1 MAAAG
6 AIFWFLPLFRYLAQN
21 NIYLDNFLLTS
32 YYHPVMIS
40 LKVVFFMALQKVQMN
55 LDEQLIKQVDEYAAT
70 LHVNR
75 TAAVS
80 VLLSRALQ
88 ADKLAADL
96 SELMDAYRVQSGK
109 IPVAIDELGA
119 AVDR

>member
-1 MAAAG
+1 
-6 AIFWFLPLFRYLAQN
+6 
-21 NIYLDNFLLTS
+21 
-32 YYHPVMIS
+32 
-40 LKVVFFMALQKVQMN
+40 MALERLQVN
-55 LDEQLIKQVDEYAAT
+55 VEGDLLRQVDAYADS
-70 LHVNR
+70 LHITR

-109 IPVAIDELGA
+109 IPVAIDGVGGGGRSVSPRRMAPGPLTTPA
-119 AVDR
+119 AVGARAVGSLDRPSYFTWLEVKKWL

>member
-1 MAAAG
+1 MH
-6 AIFWFLPLFRYLAQN
+6 I
-21 NIYLDNFLLTS
+21 T
-32 YYHPVMIS
+32 
-40 LKVVFFMALQKVQMN
+40 
-55 LDEQLIKQVDEYAAT
+55 
-70 LHVNR
+70 R

>member
-1 MAAAG
+1 
-6 AIFWFLPLFRYLAQN
+6 
-21 NIYLDNFLLTS
+21 
-32 YYHPVMIS
+32 
-40 LKVVFFMALQKVQMN
+40 MALERLQVN
-55 LDEQLIKQVDEYAAT
+55 VEGDLLRQVDAYADS
-70 LHVNR
+70 LHITR

-119 AVDR
+119 AVDRRAVGSLDRPSYFTWLEVKKWL

>member
-1 MAAAG
+1 
-6 AIFWFLPLFRYLAQN
+6 
-21 NIYLDNFLLTS
+21 
-32 YYHPVMIS
+32 
-40 LKVVFFMALQKVQMN
+40 MALQKVQMN
-55 LDEQLIKQVDEYAAT
+55 LDEQLIKQVDQYAAT

-96 SELMDAYRVQSGK
+96 SDLMDAYKVQSGK
-109 IPVAIDELGA
+109 IPVSIDEGPPERGSGA
-119 AVDR
+119 THDARRQRRPQGVSYLT

>member
-1 MAAAG
+1 
-6 AIFWFLPLFRYLAQN
+6 
-21 NIYLDNFLLTS
+21 
-32 YYHPVMIS
+32 
-40 LKVVFFMALQKVQMN
+40 MALERLQVN
-55 LDEQLIKQVDEYAAT
+55 VEGDLLRQVDAYADS
-70 LHVNR
+70 LHITR

-109 IPVAIDELGA
+109 IPVAIDEGPPENGSGA
-119 AVDR
+119 THDARRRRCSSRRLTR

>member
-1 MAAAG
+1 
-6 AIFWFLPLFRYLAQN
+6 
-21 NIYLDNFLLTS
+21 
-32 YYHPVMIS
+32 
-40 LKVVFFMALQKVQMN
+40 MALERLQVN
-55 LDEQLIKQVDEYAAT
+55 VEGDLLRQVDAYADS
-70 LHVNR
+70 LHITR

-109 IPVAIDELGA
+109 IPVAIGEGPPENGSGA
-119 AVDR
+119 THDARRRRCSSRRLTR

>member
-1 MAAAG
+1 
-6 AIFWFLPLFRYLAQN
+6 
-21 NIYLDNFLLTS
+21 
-32 YYHPVMIS
+32 
-40 LKVVFFMALQKVQMN
+40 MALERLQVN
-55 LDEQLIKQVDEYAAT
+55 VEGDLLRQVDAYADS
-70 LHVNR
+70 LHITR

-119 AVDR
+119 AGGRCGGPREWEPGPTPPPPPEGREPEAHNK

>member
-1 MAAAG
+1 
-6 AIFWFLPLFRYLAQN
+6 
-21 NIYLDNFLLTS
+21 
-32 YYHPVMIS
+32 
-40 LKVVFFMALQKVQMN
+40 MALERLQVN
-55 LDEQLIKQVDEYAAT
+55 VEGDLLRQVDAYADS
-70 LHVNR
+70 LHITR

-119 AVDR
+119 AGVVGARAVGSLDRPSYFTWLEVKKWL

>member
-1 MAAAG
+1 
-6 AIFWFLPLFRYLAQN
+6 
-21 NIYLDNFLLTS
+21 
-32 YYHPVMIS
+32 
-40 LKVVFFMALQKVQMN
+40 MALERLQVN
-55 LDEQLIKQVDEYAAT
+55 VEGDLLRQVDAYADS
-70 LHVNR
+70 LHITR

-119 AVDR
+119 AGSIGEGPPENGSGATHDARRRRCSSRRLTR

>member
-1 MAAAG
+1 
-6 AIFWFLPLFRYLAQN
+6 
-21 NIYLDNFLLTS
+21 
-32 YYHPVMIS
+32 
-40 LKVVFFMALQKVQMN
+40 MALERLQVN
-55 LDEQLIKQVDEYAAT
+55 VEGDLLRQVDAYADS
-70 LHVNR
+70 LHITR

-88 ADKLAADL
+88 ADKLAVDF

-119 AVDR
+119 AGVVRGPGAILRGPLTDRPPPPTHR

>member
-1 MAAAG
+1 
-6 AIFWFLPLFRYLAQN
+6 
-21 NIYLDNFLLTS
+21 
-32 YYHPVMIS
+32 
-40 LKVVFFMALQKVQMN
+40 MALERLQVN
-55 LDEQLIKQVDEYAAT
+55 VEGDLLRQVDAYADS
-70 LHVNR
+70 LHITR

-119 AVDR
+119 AVDRCGAPRVLLRGHTRRPPPEVLHP

>member
-1 MAAAG
+1 
-6 AIFWFLPLFRYLAQN
+6 
-21 NIYLDNFLLTS
+21 
-32 YYHPVMIS
+32 
-40 LKVVFFMALQKVQMN
+40 MALERLQVN
-55 LDEQLIKQVDEYAAT
+55 VEGDLLRQVDAYADS
-70 LHVNR
+70 LHITR

-119 AVDR
+119 VRGPRRMAPGPLTTPAAVGARAVGSLDRPSYFTWSEVKKWL

>member
-1 MAAAG
+1 
-6 AIFWFLPLFRYLAQN
+6 
-21 NIYLDNFLLTS
+21 
-32 YYHPVMIS
+32 
-40 LKVVFFMALQKVQMN
+40 MALERLQVN
-55 LDEQLIKQVDEYAAT
+55 VEGDLLRQVDAYADS
-70 LHVNR
+70 LHITR

-119 AVDR
+119 APGPLTTPAAVGARAVGSLDRPSYFTWLEVKKWL

>member
-1 MAAAG
+1 
-6 AIFWFLPLFRYLAQN
+6 
-21 NIYLDNFLLTS
+21 
-32 YYHPVMIS
+32 
-40 LKVVFFMALQKVQMN
+40 MALERLQVN
-55 LDEQLIKQVDEYAAT
+55 VEGDLLRQVDAYADS
-70 LHVNR
+70 LHITR

-119 AVDR
+119 AGATCWGPRERVRGHTTTPPPEVREP

>member
-1 MAAAG
+1 
-6 AIFWFLPLFRYLAQN
+6 
-21 NIYLDNFLLTS
+21 
-32 YYHPVMIS
+32 
-40 LKVVFFMALQKVQMN
+40 MALERLQVN
-55 LDEQLIKQVDEYAAT
+55 VEGDLLRQVDAYADS
-70 LHVNR
+70 LHITR

-109 IPVAIDELGA
+109 IPVSIDEVGV

>member
-1 MAAAG
+1 
-6 AIFWFLPLFRYLAQN
+6 
-21 NIYLDNFLLTS
+21 
-32 YYHPVMIS
+32 
-40 LKVVFFMALQKVQMN
+40 MALERLQVN
-55 LDEQLIKQVDEYAAT
+55 VEGDLLRQVDAYADS
-70 LHVNR
+70 LHITR

-109 IPVAIDELGA
+109 MSWGRRSIGEGPPENGSGA
-119 AVDR
+119 THDARRRRCSSRRLTR

>member
-1 MAAAG
+1 
-6 AIFWFLPLFRYLAQN
+6 
-21 NIYLDNFLLTS
+21 
-32 YYHPVMIS
+32 
-40 LKVVFFMALQKVQMN
+40 MALNQGNYYILVTESTVK
-55 LDEQLIKQVDEYAAT
+55 QLIKQVDEYAAT

-96 SELMDAYRVQSGK
+96 SDLMDAYRVQSGK
-109 IPVAIDELGA
+109 IPVSIDEVGA

>member
-1 MAAAG
+1 
-6 AIFWFLPLFRYLAQN
+6 
-21 NIYLDNFLLTS
+21 
-32 YYHPVMIS
+32 
-40 LKVVFFMALQKVQMN
+40 MALERLQVN
-55 LDEQLIKQVDEYAAT
+55 VEGDLLRQVDAYADS
-70 LHVNR
+70 LHITR

-119 AVDR
+119 AVGARAVGSLDRPSYFTWSEVKKWL

>member
-1 MAAAG
+1 
-6 AIFWFLPLFRYLAQN
+6 
-21 NIYLDNFLLTS
+21 
-32 YYHPVMIS
+32 
-40 LKVVFFMALQKVQMN
+40 MALERLQVN
-55 LDEQLIKQVDEYAAT
+55 VEGDLLRQVDAYADS
-70 LHVNR
+70 LHITR

-109 IPVAIDELGA
+109 IPVAIDELGGGRGECGGPRRT
-119 AVDR
+119 AVRADPPPPPTGAGPGAPQDRAPQ

>member
-1 MAAAG
+1 
-6 AIFWFLPLFRYLAQN
+6 
-21 NIYLDNFLLTS
+21 
-32 YYHPVMIS
+32 
-40 LKVVFFMALQKVQMN
+40 MALERLQVN
-55 LDEQLIKQVDEYAAT
+55 VEGDLLRQVDAYADS
-70 LHVNR
+70 LHITR

-119 AVDR
+119 AVRGPRRMAPGPLTTPAAVGARAVGSLDRPSYFTWSEVKKWL

>member
-1 MAAAG
+1 
-6 AIFWFLPLFRYLAQN
+6 
-21 NIYLDNFLLTS
+21 
-32 YYHPVMIS
+32 
-40 LKVVFFMALQKVQMN
+40 MALERLQVN
-55 LDEQLIKQVDEYAAT
+55 VEGDLLRQVDAYADS
-70 LHVNR
+70 LHITR

-119 AVDR
+119 RSIGEGPPENGSGATHDARRRRCSSRRLTR

>member
-1 MAAAG
+1 
-6 AIFWFLPLFRYLAQN
+6 
-21 NIYLDNFLLTS
+21 
-32 YYHPVMIS
+32 
-40 LKVVFFMALQKVQMN
+40 MALERLQVN
-55 LDEQLIKQVDEYAAT
+55 VEGDLLRQVDAYAHSSHIT
-70 LHVNR
+70 R

>member
-1 MAAAG
+1 
-6 AIFWFLPLFRYLAQN
+6 
-21 NIYLDNFLLTS
+21 
-32 YYHPVMIS
+32 
-40 LKVVFFMALQKVQMN
+40 MALERLQVN
-55 LDEQLIKQVDEYAAT
+55 VEGDLLRQVDAYADS
-70 LHVNR
+70 LHITR

-119 AVDR
+119 AGDRCGGPRGLVRGPPPRPPPEVGEPEAHKIDPHISLGWR

>member
-1 MAAAG
+1 
-6 AIFWFLPLFRYLAQN
+6 
-21 NIYLDNFLLTS
+21 
-32 YYHPVMIS
+32 
-40 LKVVFFMALQKVQMN
+40 MALQKVQMN

-96 SELMDAYRVQSGK
+96 SDLMDAYRVQPGK
-109 IPVAIDELGA
+109 IPVSIDEVGA
-119 AVDR
+119 AVDRGGAPGEWLRGHSRRPPP

>member
-1 MAAAG
+1 
-6 AIFWFLPLFRYLAQN
+6 
-21 NIYLDNFLLTS
+21 
-32 YYHPVMIS
+32 
-40 LKVVFFMALQKVQMN
+40 MALERLQVN
-55 LDEQLIKQVDEYAAT
+55 VEGDLLRQVDAYADS
-70 LHVNR
+70 LHITR

-119 AVDR
+119 AVDRRMAPGPLTTPAAVGARAVGSLDRPSYFTWSEVKKWL

>member
-1 MAAAG
+1 
-6 AIFWFLPLFRYLAQN
+6 
-21 NIYLDNFLLTS
+21 
-32 YYHPVMIS
+32 
-40 LKVVFFMALQKVQMN
+40 MALERLQVN
-55 LDEQLIKQVDEYAAT
+55 VEGDLLRQVDAYADS
-70 LHVNR
+70 LHITR

-119 AVDR
+119 AVDRWRGPRRMAPGPLTMPAAVGARAVGSLDRPSYFTWLEVKKWL

>member
-1 MAAAG
+1 
-6 AIFWFLPLFRYLAQN
+6 
-21 NIYLDNFLLTS
+21 
-32 YYHPVMIS
+32 
-40 LKVVFFMALQKVQMN
+40 MALQKVQMN

-96 SELMDAYRVQSGK
+96 SDLMDAYRVQSGK
-109 IPVAIDELGA
+109 IPVSIDEVGA
-119 AVDR
+119 AGDR

>member
-1 MAAAG
+1 
-6 AIFWFLPLFRYLAQN
+6 
-21 NIYLDNFLLTS
+21 
-32 YYHPVMIS
+32 
-40 LKVVFFMALQKVQMN
+40 MALQKVQMN
-55 LDEQLIKQVDEYAAT
+55 LDDQLIKQVDEYAAT

-96 SELMDAYRVQSGK
+96 SDLMDAYRVQSGK
-109 IPVAIDELGA
+109 IPVDIDELGA